1 MYSTLNT
8 LDIDTTIEFRELTAE
23 EAEEITGGWVANA
36 VGAGVGALSGGVSSY
51 FASGGNWRST
61 LAGAAG
67 GAVAGALNPVS
78 AVGTAAA
85 QVGRAVVS
93 GGVAGLANSAL
104 GNRNPG
110 PAPGGQ

>member
-1 MYSTLNT
+1 
-8 LDIDTTIEFRELTAE
+8 LDINTIEIRELSADE
-23 EAEEITGGWVANA
+23 LEEIQGGWVANA
-36 VGAGVGALSGGVSSY
+36 VGAGVGAVSGGVSSY

-67 GAVAGALNPVS
+67 GAVAGAFNPVG

-85 QVGRAVVS
+85 QVGRAVIS
-93 GGVAGLANSAL
+93 GGVAGAVNGAL